1 MALTTQQRCE
11 QHGLTQTTKKVAKP
25 WCERAQH
32 LVESIAN
39 NPKNGDAV
47 RNEALDELDRRKA
60 EANKGKKKA
69 TSA

>member
-11 QHGLTQTTKKVAKP
+11 QHGLTTTTKKVAKP
-25 WCERAQH
+25 WCDRAQH

-39 NPKNGDAV
+39 NPKNGDSV
-47 RNEALDELDRRKA
+47 RNEALDELDRRKQVQTKG
-60 EANKGKKKA
+60 NKKV